1 MTTRCFQ
8 EAAPDEGAASFL
20 SGWVVAVRHRQ
31 ECQAINGLTLPTA
44 QARILSLH
52 AGLAGTASGLASAIT
67 MIGAGG
73 IAFAAGF
80 LIETPNARLAA
91 LIAMLAASLVS
102 LAAVACIAGME
113 GTRGQCA

>member
-1 MTTRCFQ
+1 M
-8 EAAPDEGAASFL
+8 
-20 SGWVVAVRHRQ
+20 SGWVVAARHRQ